1 MSSAFDDE
9 DLSLSITPSNPR
21 RNSKDDRREEMPP
34 PSAPSSRPHRP
45 PKSSAASASG
55 SSSASGREGRLNQY
69 TFHRT
74 LGEGSF
80 GKVKLATHKVT
91 KQKVAIKVITRSK
104 LISRDMTG
112 RIEREISYLQL
123 LRHPH
128 IIKLYTVVS
137 TPREICMVLEYA
149 GGELFDYIVNH
160 GRLPEDK
167 ARKFFQQI
175 VCAIEYCHRHKI
187 VHRDLKPENLLL
199 DDQFNVKIADFGL
212 SNIMTDGNFLKTSC
226 GSPNYAAPEVIS
238 GKLYAGPEVDVWS
251 CGVILYV
258 LLTGRLPFD
267 DEYIPALFKK
277 IQQGNYNVP
286 PYMSK
291 EASRLIKRM
300 LQVNPVLRITVQ
312 EIRQDP
318 WFTKNLAEYLKP
330 PVEEFVE
337 TGVDPSKAIDPLK
350 FNTGV
355 PVIVQEKLH
364 NAVVGKLGK
373 TMGYGMQDVQEALS
387 KDEPSAVKDAYLI
400 VRENTI
406 MANDPILKE
415 NPVLQP
421 FLAQSPPAYGSLRGA
436 SIGSTIPKS
445 HGPQSPGLGSSSNF
459 DHPRHGSTASNNIG
473 EARSPVST
481 VGILPTS
488 LPTFHAVYMK
498 GQQDR
503 TSDED
508 KPSEL
513 THPPTPL
520 DDPKAIAR
528 RQLNPHAKG
537 SQINL
542 QKLEKPEAMT
552 PLTGEKPS
560 APVKRKTTKWQ
571 FGIRSRNSPS
581 EAMLAIYKALK
592 SMGAVW
598 ETPNIRR
605 PGGNASP
612 SREERRPRQHE
623 GSQSPEYSDSDPDA
637 GTDPEYATQEERE
650 ARRRARRN
658 NDSFHH
664 GTGSSDEE
672 PYNDQHRRD
681 AHRRRRTRGRD
692 RHGPWNDWGYKIP
705 EDPWIINARFRKDG
719 MYPPGVAHPSSTH
732 SSRADLRDHDV
743 RRRSSTNSSSTSIP
757 GTAHQ
762 GPGSAANTPP
772 MLSQPGSAHASAENV
787 ATPGVGLGR
796 EGSLRRADHG
806 EDSCWAYVTIQLYC
820 IEKDSFMVDFKCAGY
835 ERLVRKLG
843 RRVKRQMSGVY
854 EGGDPGDEHLERTGE
869 QEEDDREE
877 DLDDG
882 YEGLGRVVG
891 EKDISS
897 PFPFMDVA
905 SSLIVNL
912 AQRGD

>member
-1 MSSAFDDE
+1 MAAAFDDD
-9 DLSLSITPSNPR
+9 DLSLSITSSNPR
-21 RNSKDDRREEMPP
+21 RSSKDDRREDMPP

-45 PKSSAASASG
+45 PKSNATG
-55 SSSASGREGRLNQY
+55 SSASGRRDRRLEQY
-69 TFHRT
+69 DMHRT

-91 KQKVAIKVITRSK
+91 GQKVALKIITRSK
-104 LISRDMTG
+104 MFTRDMAG

-128 IIKLYTVVS
+128 IIKLYTVVT
-137 TPREICMVLEYA
+137 TPKEIVMVLEYA

-199 DDQFNVKIADFGL
+199 DDNYNVKIADFGL

-277 IQQGNYNVP
+277 IQQGTYNVP
-286 PYMSK
+286 SYISK
-291 EASRLIKRM
+291 DAARLIKRM

-318 WFTKNLAEYLKP
+318 WFNKDLADYLKP

-350 FNTGV
+350 LNPGV
-355 PVIVQEKLH
+355 PAIVQEKLH
-364 NAVVGKLGK
+364 HAVVGKLGK

-387 KDEPSAVKDAYLI
+387 KNEPSAVKDAYLI

-406 MANDPILKE
+406 MKNDPVLKE
-415 NPVLQP
+415 NPTLQP

-436 SIGSTIPKS
+436 SIGSTLPRT
-445 HGPQSPGLGSSSNF
+445 QSPPITPASSNF
-459 DHPRHGSTASNNIG
+459 DHPRHGSTASSTIG
-473 EARSPVST
+473 ESRSPVST

-498 GQQDR
+498 GQANR
-503 TSDED
+503 TSDDD
-508 KPSEL
+508 KPAEADPSL
-513 THPPTPL
+513 TATGASGS
-520 DDPKAIAR
+520 DESKAAVR

-537 SQINL
+537 SQMNL
-542 QKLEKPEAMT
+542 QKLDKPEAMT
-552 PLTGEKPS
+552 PLSGEKTA

-598 ETPNIRR
+598 EAPRIRR
-605 PGGNASP
+605 PGGNSSP
-612 SREERRPRQHE
+612 SREEHRSRNHE

-637 GTDPEYATQEERE
+637 GTDPEYATREERE
-650 ARRRARRN
+650 ERARRRARH
-658 NDSFHH
+658 NDESIHH

-672 PYNDQHRRD
+672 HYDSRQRD
-681 AHRRRRTRGRD
+681 AQRRRRPRGRD
-692 RHGPWNDWGYKIP
+692 RYGPWNDWGYKIP

-732 SSRADLRDHDV
+732 SSRADLRDHEV
-743 RRRSSTNSSSTSIP
+743 RRRSSTVSSATSAP
-757 GTAHQ
+757 SPNNQ
-762 GPGSAANTPP
+762 GANAGATDTPP
-772 MLSQPGSAHASAENV
+772 SNSHPGSAHGSTENV
-787 ATPGVGLGR
+787 AASGPGMDPQGT
-796 EGSLRRADHG
+796 LRRSDRG
-806 EDSCWAYVTIQLYC
+806 DDSCWVYVTIQLYC

-835 ERLVRKLG
+835 ERLVRKFA
-843 RRVKRQMSGVY
+843 RSVRRQMSSD
-854 EGGDPGDEHLERTGE
+854 EGRDIGDEHVERYGSE
-869 QEEDDREE
+869 ADDDMDE
-877 DLDDG
+877 G
-882 YEGLGRVVG
+882 YEGTGRVVG

-905 SSLIVNL
+905 SSLIVTL
-912 AQRGD
+912 AQKD